1 MAKITTEKKDEKAEN
16 LSFYSKKVKEGFI
29 TKKKNELKELFAE
42 LTEDKKQVVNPL
54 IEELAFQFAELKDYK
69 EIIKRDGAVE
79 KYKNGKNQYGFKPS
93 AASDCYN
100 KMFKS
105 YQSAYKQVTDFL
117 PKSEAPKDD
126 GFEDL

>member
-1 MAKITTEKKDEKAEN
+1 MAKITTEKKDEN
-16 LSFYSKKVKEGFI
+16 LSFYSKKVKECFI
-29 TKKKNELKELFAE
+29 TKEKNRLREIVAE
-42 LTEDKKQVVNPL
+42 LTEDKKQVVYPL
-54 IEELAFQFAELKDYK
+54 IDELAFQFAELKDYK
-69 EIIKRDGAVE
+69 EIMKRDGAVE

-100 KMFKS
+100 KMFKN

-126 GFEDL
+126 GFEVF